1 MKKFIAIFLSIVTL
15 FTVKASAR
23 VFCEEEVDMTPLV
36 AVPIIADA
44 EELDIKAKSAIL
56 IDADSGKILYEKNA
70 DYKMP
75 PASITKIMS
84 LILVMETIEKGNLTY
99 DTVLTCS
106 DTAAKLGGSQI
117 WLESGEQMTVHDLL
131 KAVAVVSANDAT
143 VMLAEA
149 VAGSEES
156 FVSLMNEKAKALGMN
171 NTNFINSTGL
181 DAESHYS
188 SAYDVALM
196 SAELLKYNKITEYTT
211 IWMDSLRNGESEL
224 VSTNKLVRF
233 YEGCTG
239 LKTGTTADA
248 GYCLSA
254 SAKRDDLHLIA
265 VVMGANSSTD
275 RFAGAQKLLNY
286 GFANYTRVEVKM
298 DISDCNVLKVKKGTK
313 KTVQAEIEESFYALV
328 KKSDKDKITTQVILP
343 KEVAAPIEKGQTLG
357 NVSILINGEEI
368 GNLPVVSADSV
379 NSINLWRSFGILLK
393 YLFHL

>member
-117 WLESGEQMTVHDLL
+117 WLEPGEQMTVHDLL

-181 DAESHYS
+181 DAENHYS

-265 VVMGANSSTD
+265 VVMGADSSTD

-313 KTVQAEIEESFYALV
+313 KTVQAEIEENFYALV
-328 KKSDKDKITTQVILP
+328 KKSDKDKITTQVVLP

-368 GNLPVVSADSV
+368 GNLPIVSADSV

>member
-1 MKKFIAIFLSIVTL
+1 MKKFIAIFLSIVLL
-15 FTVKASAR
+15 FGGKASAR
-23 VFCEEEVDMTPLV
+23 VICEEEVDTTPLE
-36 AVPIIADA
+36 AVPVIAVA

-56 IDADSGKILYEKNA
+56 IDADSGKIIYEKNA
-70 DYKMP
+70 DYKTP

-84 LILVMETIEKGNLTY
+84 LILVMESIENGDLTY

-117 WLESGEQMTVHDLL
+117 WLEPGEQMTVHELL

-156 FVSLMNEKAKALGMN
+156 FVSLMNQKAAALGMN

-181 DAESHYS
+181 DAENHYS

-196 SAELLKYNKITEYTT
+196 SAELLKHKKITEYTT
-211 IWMDSLRNGESEL
+211 LWMDTLRNGESEL

-254 SAKRDDLHLIA
+254 SAQREGLHLVA
-265 VVMGANSSTD
+265 VVMGSDSSAD
-275 RFAGAQKLLNY
+275 RFSGAQKLLNY
-286 GFANYTRVEVKM
+286 GFANFTRVPVTVDLAGKN
-298 DISDCNVLKVKKGTK
+298 IIKVKSGVTK
-313 KTVQAEIEESFYALV
+313 NVKVEIKDEFYALI
-328 KKSDKDKITTQVILP
+328 KKSDKGKITTQIVLP
-343 KEVAAPIEKGQTLG
+343 KEIKAPVKNGQSLG
-357 NVSILINGEEI
+357 SVNILLNGEEI
-368 GNLPVVSADSV
+368 GNLPIVSADSV
-379 NSINLWRSFGILLK
+379 NSINIWRSFGILLN
-393 YLFHL
+393 YLFRP